1 MNLISLGVFGIIFLL
16 LLAIA
21 SNASDTGLQS
31 IQDQMYLMNCP
42 LPIYNGIA
50 TLNSIDGYALNY
62 TIAYNNTVDSNGT
75 FFRCSLDLLSNPHF
89 NASSEIKEYGYT
101 LFSAIPIGWLGFV
114 SDSLTVLGQRIYAF
128 FTLVSFFVTPSNFNL
143 LGYTIA
149 DLTGIALMIVIGAY
163 GLCYLFIGAMVYKIV
178 SPFSGVT

>member
-1 MNLISLGVFGIIFLL
+1 MNLIGLGVFGVIFLM
-16 LLAIA
+16 LLAVV
-21 SNASDTGLQS
+21 SNTSATSLQN

-42 LPIYNGIA
+42 LPIYNGVA
-50 TLNSIDGYALNY
+50 TLTSIDGFALNY

-89 NASSEIKEYGYT
+89 NASAEIKEYGYT
-101 LFSAIPIGWLGFV
+101 LFSAIPIGWLGYV
-114 SDSLTVLGQRIYAF
+114 ADSLTVLWQRIYAF
-128 FTLVSFFVTPSNFNL
+128 FTLVSFFVTPTNFNI

-149 DLTGIALMIVIGAY
+149 DLAGIALMIVIGIY
-163 GLCYLFIGAMVYKIV
+163 GLCYLFIGAMLYKLF